1 MTLLLRV
8 ENLRTQ
14 FKTER
19 GLVKAVD
26 GVSYDI
32 HEGEIVGLVG
42 ESGCG
47 KSVSQLS
54 LLQLIPS
61 PPGEIV
67 GGKAIFEGRDLLQ
80 FEANGPEMRS
90 IRGGK
95 IAMIFQEPM
104 TSLNPALTIAR
115 QLTEMMQLHLNM
127 DSQAARAQS
136 IELLNLAGIPDAERR
151 VDDYPHQFSGG
162 MRQRVMVA
170 MAVSCNPK
178 LIIAD
183 EPTTALDA
191 TIQAQLLELMKDIV
205 VRFKTAMVMVTHN
218 LGILAR
224 YAQRINVMYAG
235 RIVESGAVKEIWDN
249 PLHPYTISLLQCVP
263 KLGKKLTPIEGAPPH
278 LINMPPT
285 CPFLPR
291 CRYQTEN
298 CGKEPWSELRIV
310 EGQHYVACQIDTR
323 SVAPTAS
330 ISPRRDK
337 RTNTMQHVMAKPGVT
352 CPGVLESGGNI
363 KPWQDDIILDVK
375 DLRMYFPV
383 TRGLFRRKVADVKAV
398 DNISFKIKR
407 GETFGLVGESGCGKT
422 TVGRCTQRLYR
433 PTGGQ
438 ILFEG
443 QDVAPLSGS
452 KIMTLRRK
460 MAIVFQDPYGSLN
473 PRMNAGSIVGE
484 PLKVHDL
491 VRSKK
496 EHEEKV
502 EELFRMVEL
511 DPSMTDRFPHEF
523 SGGQRQRIA
532 IARALAGDPSLIIC
546 DEPISA
552 LDVSIQAQ
560 IINLLQ
566 ELQEKKAGLTYM
578 FISHD
583 LLAVQYISTRVAVMY
598 LGRIVEIASSKELY
612 DNTLHPYSRAL
623 LSAIPVPDPHLEEK
637 RERIILQGDVPSPLN
652 PPPGCNFH
660 TRCPM
665 AISECSQGVPPLRDV
680 GNGHQV
686 ACIRV

>member
-1 MTLLLRV
+1 MAVLLKV

-14 FKTER
+14 FRTER

-32 HEGEIVGLVG
+32 REGEIVGLVG

-54 LLQLIPS
+54 LLQLIPT

-67 GGKAIFEGRDLLQ
+67 GGKAFFEGRDLLQ
-80 FEANGPEMRS
+80 FETNGHEMRS
-90 IRGGK
+90 VRGGK

-104 TSLNPALTIAR
+104 TSLNPALTVAR
-115 QLTEMMQLHLNM
+115 QLGEMMQLHLKM
-127 DSQAARAQS
+127 DDRTTRQRS
-136 IELLNLAGIPDAERR
+136 IELLKMVDIPDAERR

-191 TIQAQLLELMKDIV
+191 TIQAQLLELMMGV
-205 VRFKTAMVMVTHN
+205 VQRFRAAMVIVTHN
-218 LGILAR
+218 LGIVAR

-235 RIVESGAVKEIWDN
+235 RIIESGTVKEIWDN

-263 KLGKKLTPIEGAPPH
+263 KLGRRLAPIEGSPPH

-291 CRYQTEN
+291 CRYRIEE
-298 CGKEPWSELRIV
+298 CGEKPWAELRHI
-310 EGQHYVACQIDTR
+310 EGQHHVGCHVD
-323 SVAPTAS
+323 TAS
-330 ISPRRDK
+330 SAPVTSLLPARDRK
-337 RTNTMQHVMAKPGVT
+337 ADPAVPATVGPEASFRKPG
-352 CPGVLESGGNI
+352 
-363 KPWQDDIILDVK
+363 QDEIILDVR

-383 TRGLFRRKVADVKAV
+383 TRGLLRRKIADVKAV
-398 DNISFKIKR
+398 DNVSFSIKR
-407 GETFGLVGESGCGKT
+407 GETLGLVGESGCGKT

-438 ILFEG
+438 IFFEG
-443 QDVAPLSGS
+443 QDIARLSEN
-452 KIMTLRRK
+452 KLETLRRK
-460 MAIVFQDPYGSLN
+460 MAVVFQDPYGSLN
-473 PRMNAGSIVGE
+473 PRMSAGRIVGE
-484 PLKVHDL
+484 PLKVHHRVSTD
-491 VRSKK
+491 K
-496 EHEEKV
+496 EYEEKL
-502 EELFRMVEL
+502 EEIFRMAGL

-566 ELQEKKAGLTYM
+566 ELQEKKKGLTYL

-598 LGRIVEIASSKELY
+598 LGRIVEIASSRELY

-652 PPPGCNFH
+652 PPFGCHFH
-660 TRCPM
+660 TRCPR
-665 AISECSQGVPPLRDV
+665 AVSECSREVPLLRDV
-680 GNGHQV
+680 GNSHQV
-686 ACIRV
+686 ACIRI